1 MKARNIDKFIED
13 SKCIQ
18 GGTKEA
24 CLKTREILS
33 KGVVRKDNFYASHSE
48 VSMEEFLQAVKVLVA
63 FASNLPDEKVELYYC
78 QGDCARYYDKHCVG
92 ELTLSSCATKLCPH
106 YTQEDK

>member
-1 MKARNIDKFIED
+1 MKIRDIDRFIED

-24 CLKTREILS
+24 CLKVREILS
-33 KGVVRKDNFYASHSE
+33 KGVVRRDSFYASHSE
-48 VSMEEFLQAVKVLVA
+48 VSVDEFIQAVRVLVA
-63 FASNLPDEKVELYYC
+63 FASNLPDEKVEVYYC

-92 ELTLSSCATKLCPH
+92 ELALSSCATKRCPQ
-106 YTQEDK
+106 YIQEDK